1 MKWSILFL
9 HSDLI
14 ETFRNFREKK
24 DLLQFFKPSL
34 RDISASTGST
44 CAGRSSSFLRYRTS
58 QANPEKRKRRKRV
71 CVREGGGAHTA
82 RRRTR
87 YAPTELRKKQGR
99 NQRTVERTFFFERG
113 KMRGNCMKNKENHTP
128 VVQSNPSPTLTPS
141 PTHRREARVIL
152 PRLPR
157 SPVVRILSLF
167 LPATRTPAYLE
178 TDWTR
183 VREKEPV

>member
-1 MKWSILFL
+1 MPKAHDIWKKSKPLTHSSRSFPMKWSILFL

-99 NQRTVERTFFFERG
+99 NQRTVERTFFLREGNEG
-113 KMRGNCMKNKENHTP
+113 KLHEKQRKPH
-128 VVQSNPSPTLTPS
+128 PSGP
-141 PTHRREARVIL
+141 
-152 PRLPR
+152 
-157 SPVVRILSLF
+157 
-167 LPATRTPAYLE
+167 
-178 TDWTR
+178 
-183 VREKEPV
+183 K